1 MGSLVKKAKKKL
13 GWGAHLLSGGLLPPV
28 REINKAM
35 GDKTFNQL
43 HPGIAELEDQY
54 DATKAAERAAQDA
67 ANAPVIPLPD
77 EEEIKRRQR
86 RSASS
91 RGGGRAAPILT
102 GGDRDT
108 LGG

>member
-13 GWGAHLLSGGLLPPV
+13 GWGAHLLSGGL
-28 REINKAM
+28 
-35 GDKTFNQL
+35 
-43 HPGIAELEDQY
+43 H

-91 RGGGRAAPILT
+91 RGGGRAATILT